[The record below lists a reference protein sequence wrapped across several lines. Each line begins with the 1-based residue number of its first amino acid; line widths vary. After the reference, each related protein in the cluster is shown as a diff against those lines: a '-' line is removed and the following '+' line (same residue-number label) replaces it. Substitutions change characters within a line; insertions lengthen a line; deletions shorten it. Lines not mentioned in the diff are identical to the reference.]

1 MISGIITAKVKIR
14 RLSVKKALLR
24 SWVLT
29 AKVKIRRMCIKKIST
44 EMLGIITAKV
54 KIRRMSVT
62 LKGFAEIS
70 DTNYNNSKSEALL
83 RSRV

>member
-1 MISGIITAKVKIR
+1 
-14 RLSVKKALLR
+14 
-24 SWVLT
+24 
-29 AKVKIRRMCIKKIST
+29 
-44 EMLGIITAKV
+44 MLGIITAKV